1 MRRNVLVVHGT
12 VENHERASGVIT
24 AALDWE
30 VSAADGVDISVV
42 KGSLVGF
49 HKRLGHLS
57 YDAVERLAQDPISGI
72 EITDHHRVNCLTCAQ
87 GKQSKNIQSKK
98 DTSSNPGRASPLK
111 ILAKPTPSLGEIVG
125 MVVGIGV
132 ETKGYRV
139 YLPKDRNVVTTQR
152 AKNGKKRSKKS
163 KKKKKTWTR
172 ERLVTRS
179 VGRTDAAE
187 AASPVQQVEDT
198 RDVVN
203 NVVEVDPNNYGQAMR
218 NAHKEGWL
226 EAMAEEL
233 KALEANGVWE
243 VVQKPRGVHI
253 LRTKWVYKTK

>member
-111 ILAKPTPSLGEIVG
+111 ILAKPTPSLGEIVVFG
-125 MVVGIGV
+125 SPYTV
-132 ETKGYRV
+132 YRDPQNRTF
-139 YLPKDRNVVTTQR
+139 LTDRNVVTTQR